1 MHEPKTGPFPPPR
14 FPFYLE
20 NTQGFFGYMCMNIL
34 CCSSLAFLWIFPLGT
49 MHDIHLVRF
58 ERTMI
63 IYLFWNLKYDISH

>member
-20 NTQGFFGYMCMNIL
+20 NTQGFFWLPVYEHFVLFKCG
-34 CCSSLAFLWIFPLGT
+34 IFMDFSLGT